1 MDFSLITSILTTT
14 VPILGVIFGI
24 GYKVSE
30 AERKIYR
37 KIDTHND
44 ELDDRFDK
52 LEKQFLVLIQ
62 GESHLQE
69 IIQLKIDKDV
79 QQLESSLQSLQR
91 EIGYINGEL
100 EEIKLFLSKQTGF
113 KIRGRNP
120 ESKTDS
126 KSIKRRHNGEN

>member
-91 EIGYINGEL
+91 EIGYLNGEL

-120 ESKTDS
+120 DSKTDS
-126 KSIKRRHNGEN
+126 K